1 MRTRLCYLALVLVP
15 LLAYGPLLLQGYGT
29 PEDYLRLADG
39 IDGTQSGILHGALAE
54 LAFFAVKG
62 VAELAWVRGLAVL
75 FVILA
80 GVALWQ
86 SLERGGWGELDAL
99 AVALGTV
106 LLPSAQ
112 LAAGWA
118 SAWPAVLAAL
128 LSLAG
133 FAAAESE
140 LEAGGTRR
148 SVGLLGGVLLYF
160 AAAMCFLPNAIM
172 ALVPLAA
179 LTFSRPLR
187 LAGELG
193 KWFRLHALLMLLGVF
208 SAWLVE
214 RWMMTDAG
222 IADRTGLAERLV
234 SLFSVA
240 VPSSWALFLVG
251 ETGAWRVAG
260 AVLALG
266 VLAGVIYAARRQ
278 VTADERVQAAW
289 LLALLGSLAIF
300 SLVVVLAPHW
310 HAGYRTI
317 WPLAGV
323 AVVAVAAAVRG
334 VGDRP
339 GKKPVWHYAALGGLI
354 AAGGFAAATQ
364 PLNHLAAPLAD
375 EWAALRGAVLR
386 ANFVGKSEV
395 TLVVTPAAERA
406 AVAEPHFHVRIAD
419 HAPAAQTMFALALR
433 ERFPSGRPG
442 GQDLPV
448 RTVIARPEGT
458 AERLVF
464 DLTRGGN

>member
-1 MRTRLCYLALVLVP
+1 
-15 LLAYGPLLLQGYGT
+15 
-29 PEDYLRLADG
+29 
-39 IDGTQSGILHGALAE
+39 
-54 LAFFAVKG
+54 
-62 VAELAWVRGLAVL
+62 
-75 FVILA
+75 
-80 GVALWQ
+80 
-86 SLERGGWGELDAL
+86 
-99 AVALGTV
+99 
-106 LLPSAQ
+106 
-112 LAAGWA
+112 
-118 SAWPAVLAAL
+118 
-128 LSLAG
+128 
-133 FAAAESE
+133 
-140 LEAGGTRR
+140 
-148 SVGLLGGVLLYF
+148 
-160 AAAMCFLPNAIM
+160 
-172 ALVPLAA
+172 
-179 LTFSRPLR
+179 
-187 LAGELG
+187 
-193 KWFRLHALLMLLGVF
+193 
-208 SAWLVE
+208 
-214 RWMMTDAG
+214 MMTDAG

-339 GKKPVWHYAALGGLI
+339 GRKPVWHYAALGGLI

-386 ANFVGKSEV
+386 ANFVGKGEV

-419 HAPAAQTMFALALR
+419 HAPAAQAMFALALR